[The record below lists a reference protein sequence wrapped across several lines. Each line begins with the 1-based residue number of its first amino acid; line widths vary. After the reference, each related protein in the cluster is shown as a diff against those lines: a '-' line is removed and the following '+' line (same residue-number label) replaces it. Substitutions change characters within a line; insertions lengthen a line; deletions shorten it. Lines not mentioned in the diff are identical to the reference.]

1 MIEKNEK
8 DIDCRALSLAFFSD
22 FMLGKKYHVFV
33 ELVNKYRDELVL
45 CFRGNNKPTEA
56 VCIYYNNH
64 LVYKIESNGIITINF
79 NHARYSPNY
88 REYWKLINHTYGYNK
103 SAIDNPRIS
112 VTEKKSTNG
121 KISYYTGIGYISTQF
136 NDDIHDNIENI
147 YVNCIRK
154 MLIDSFDVSYQTDQF
169 RATANKY
176 AAYKGKLSQTG
187 NKSLWLE
194 KVRQQQLFSRI
205 KYQKEGYFLYDLE
218 FSQKKMDDLEDQAE
232 CLSNEPDMLAVYFDS
247 TGNPDRFAFVEVK
260 STDKAYS
267 GDSGMVAHLK
277 KMRKY
282 PVEYLEAR
290 LREAALIIQQYKEL
304 GLYNISR
311 EVLKEEFSKLA
322 KKNYESLFIF
332 TDKAVG
338 RFHNDAS
345 VEIVKFREKAKK
357 INNIDIYIPGCKE
370 LEFWVI

>member
-1 MIEKNEK
+1 MRGVRLSGPLQKN
-8 DIDCRALSLAFFSD
+8 LS
-22 FMLGKKYHVFV
+22 
-33 ELVNKYRDELVL
+33 
-45 CFRGNNKPTEA
+45 
-56 VCIYYNNH
+56 
-64 LVYKIESNGIITINF
+64 
-79 NHARYSPNY
+79 
-88 REYWKLINHTYGYNK
+88 
-103 SAIDNPRIS
+103 
-112 VTEKKSTNG
+112 
-121 KISYYTGIGYISTQF
+121 
-136 NDDIHDNIENI
+136 
-147 YVNCIRK
+147 
-154 MLIDSFDVSYQTDQF
+154 
-169 RATANKY
+169 
-176 AAYKGKLSQTG
+176 
-187 NKSLWLE
+187 
-194 KVRQQQLFSRI
+194 
-205 KYQKEGYFLYDLE
+205 
-218 FSQKKMDDLEDQAE
+218 
-232 CLSNEPDMLAVYFDS
+232 
-247 TGNPDRFAFVEVK
+247 DRFAFVEVK